1 MCFFFS
7 VFFRIFACKSGDFI
21 CFIAAIAT
29 ICKNVHTSVSK
40 LPFTFKRKISYN
52 FLELQSV
59 PMPLEEKRSSGLE
72 GRIQRLE
79 DEVPGMGSEVR
90 KMRAD
95 LEELKAVNSAI
106 LPH

>member
-1 MCFFFS
+1 MCIL
-7 VFFRIFACKSGDFI
+7 R
-21 CFIAAIAT
+21 
-29 ICKNVHTSVSK
+29 
-40 LPFTFKRKISYN
+40 
-52 FLELQSV
+52 V

-106 LPH
+106 LDSTAQMLAIWKKIAPAEPILKADFPIRTLDHLKEVDDKIYGNMEKYRV

>member
-1 MCFFFS
+1 
-7 VFFRIFACKSGDFI
+7 
-21 CFIAAIAT
+21 
-29 ICKNVHTSVSK
+29 
-40 LPFTFKRKISYN
+40 
-52 FLELQSV
+52 
-59 PMPLEEKRSSGLE
+59 MPLEEKRSSGLE

-106 LPH
+106 LPD